1 MNIEKPKRLINRASI
16 DFSSYWNSIDWKLVE
31 MKVSKLQSRIAK
43 AVSMN
48 RINLVKKL
56 QYLLSKSFYAKLLS
70 VKRITSNK
78 GKRTPGVDGVL
89 WSSSSSKYEGAVS
102 LSNKKYKSTPLKRTY
117 INKSNGKKR
126 PLGIPTFKDRAM
138 QALYLL
144 CLDPVSESIL
154 DNTSFGFRKY
164 RSSKDSCGHLFN
176 CLSTKNSAQFI
187 LEGDIKGCFDNI
199 AHNWLQENVLMDKNI
214 LRQFLKSGF
223 VFNKSLFETKAGT
236 PQGGIISPTLANIT
250 LNGLAKMLREK
261 YWSNSVGTIDRRY
274 NKEKVNIT
282 VYADDFVVTAKRR
295 ETLEEIKVMI
305 EGFLKARGL
314 ELSTEKTVITHITK
328 GFDFLGWNFRKYN
341 NKLIIKP
348 STKSLKN
355 ITNKIRDVIKKN
367 LMQEQD
373 ILIIQLNQVIRGWCN
388 YHRHICAKKS
398 FQTLDSKIFRYLW
411 TWAKRR
417 HPMKSKTWRK
427 NKYFT
432 KSDSRDWIF
441 ESENARLLF
450 ASDFKIK
457 RHVMIKV
464 NANPYLKEYEQ
475 YYSKK
480 RNAC

>member
-1 MNIEKPKRLINRASI
+1 MNIGKPKRLTNRASI
-16 DFSSYWNSIDWKLVE
+16 DFSSYWNSIDWKLIE

-43 AVSMN
+43 AISMN

-78 GKRTPGVDGVL
+78 GKRTAGVDGAV
-89 WSSSSSKYEGAVS
+89 WSSSSRKYEGAVS
-102 LSNKKYKSTPLKRTY
+102 LSNKKYKSAPLKRTY

-154 DNTSFGFRKY
+154 DTTSFGFRKY
-164 RSSKDSCGHLFN
+164 RSSKDSCEHLFN
-176 CLSTKNSAQFI
+176 CLASKNSSQWI

-199 AHNWLQENVLMDKNI
+199 SHNWLQENVLMDKTI

-223 VFNKSLFETKAGT
+223 VFNKTLFETKAGT

-250 LNGLAKMLREK
+250 LNGLSKMLRNK
-261 YWSNSVGTIDRRY
+261 YWSNSVGSIDRQY

-282 VYADDFVVTAKRR
+282 IYADDFIVTAKSRD
-295 ETLEEIKVMI
+295 TLVEIKTMI
-305 EGFLKARGL
+305 EVFLKARGL
-314 ELSTEKTVITHITK
+314 ELSNEKTVITHINK
-328 GFDFLGWNFRKYN
+328 GFDFLGWNFRKYK

-348 STKSLKN
+348 SKKSFKN
-355 ITNKIRDVIKKN
+355 ITKKIRDVIKKN
-367 LMQEQD
+367 LMQKQD
-373 ILIIQLNQVIRGWCN
+373 ILIIQLNQIIRGWSN

-427 NKYFT
+427 NRYFT
-432 KSDSRDWIF
+432 KNNFRDWIF
-441 ESENARLLF
+441 ESENERLIF
-450 ASDFKIK
+450 ASDIKIK
-457 RHVMIKV
+457 RHVMIKIK
-464 NANPYLKEYEQ
+464 ANPYLKEYEQ
-475 YYSKK
+475 YYLK
-480 RNAC
+480 RKAC